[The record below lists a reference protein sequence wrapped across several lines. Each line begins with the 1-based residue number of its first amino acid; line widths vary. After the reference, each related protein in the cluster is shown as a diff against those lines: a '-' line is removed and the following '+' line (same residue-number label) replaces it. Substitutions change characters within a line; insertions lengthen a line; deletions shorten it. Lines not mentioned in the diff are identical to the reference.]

1 MNVCPHDR
9 FSSKVKLTP
18 QAVRDYASSVGDDNP
33 VHHDPDFAATTRFGR
48 PIASGAQTGALL
60 MALTAKHFSKG
71 GAMVGLEFWLRFR
84 KAVYA
89 DEEIELEWLVI
100 SVRPHA
106 KLGGAIVDLC
116 GRVRNEKGE
125 TALGAKGRVLVTD
138 KL

>member
-1 MNVCPHDR
+1 
-9 FSSKVKLTP
+9 
-18 QAVRDYASSVGDDNP
+18 
-33 VHHDPDFAATTRFGR
+33 
-48 PIASGAQTGALL
+48 
-60 MALTAKHFSKG
+60 
-71 GAMVGLEFWLRFR
+71 MVGLEFWLRFR

-106 KLGGAIVDLC
+106 RLGGAIVDLC

-138 KL
+138 NL